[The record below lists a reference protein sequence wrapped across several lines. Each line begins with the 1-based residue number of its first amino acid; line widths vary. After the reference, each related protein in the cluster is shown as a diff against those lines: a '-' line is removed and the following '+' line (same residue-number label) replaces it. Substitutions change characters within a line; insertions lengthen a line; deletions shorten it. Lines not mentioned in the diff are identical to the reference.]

1 MEPPS
6 SYSSFTRSDTRQRS
20 TSIGA
25 GISTERSYPEP
36 APKPSSMAFDFHEKL
51 GYMVWEAGTKQMQD
65 TFKSYGRIDVF
76 RPYFDVEPSQVRIR
90 LLRSFIPHRQC
101 QMASSSDLYGPSM
114 VVLTMVA
121 LLLFNMKSSGYV
133 VQNGTLMGTS
143 FLACFGSWLSL
154 SGVLYVLCFLL
165 GAEIQMLQLLSVFGY
180 SLTSHCVVLLLTSI
194 YHTSHEHLWFFVL
207 VGIFC
212 IPSSTRMSL
221 LVSGNARIPT
231 HRVVLA
237 SAAIALHT
245 LLILY
250 LHFGFHVILEEIDQ
264 IIDGTESD
272 VMKYTFTFAS

>member
-1 MEPPS
+1 
-6 SYSSFTRSDTRQRS
+6 
-20 TSIGA
+20 
-25 GISTERSYPEP
+25 
-36 APKPSSMAFDFHEKL
+36 
-51 GYMVWEAGTKQMQD
+51 MQD

-76 RPYFDVEPSQVRIR
+76 RPYFDVRIR
-90 LLRSFIPHRQC
+90 LLRSFIPHRHS
-101 QMASSSDLYGPSM
+101 QMTPSPDLYGPSM

-180 SLTSHCVVLLLTSI
+180 SLTSHCMVLLLTSI
-194 YHTSHEHLWFFVL
+194 YHTSHDHLWFFIL

-212 IPSSTRMSL
+212 IPSSIRMSL
-221 LVSGNARIPT
+221 LVSTNAHIRS

-237 SAAIALHT
+237 GAALALHT
-245 LLILY
+245 ILILY
-250 LHFGFHVILEEIDQ
+250 LHFGFHVILE
-264 IIDGTESD
+264 GRLLL
-272 VMKYTFTFAS
+272 KFTFTYALCIP